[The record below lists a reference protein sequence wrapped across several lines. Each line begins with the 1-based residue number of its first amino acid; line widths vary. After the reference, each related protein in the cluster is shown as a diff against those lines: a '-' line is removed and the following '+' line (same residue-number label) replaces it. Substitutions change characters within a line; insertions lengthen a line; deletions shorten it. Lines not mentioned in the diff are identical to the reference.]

1 MVSVRP
7 ARLDD
12 VPAITHI
19 QNELHDT
26 TAIAWTDERHTVEE
40 RTAWFHH
47 KAADGHPVLVADE
60 EGQVVGFACYG
71 DFRDTRRWP
80 GYRVTCELT
89 IFVTRTHWGAG
100 VGRQLIDEL
109 CRRAIADGKHVIV
122 AAIDGENEASIR
134 FHERLGFTE
143 VARMPEVGTRFG
155 RWLTL
160 VLMQKRLTDAPAPPS
175 ATIEA

>member
-1 MVSVRP
+1 MVVIRR

-12 VPAITHI
+12 VPAITAI
-19 QNELHDT
+19 QNELHGT
-26 TAIAWTDERHTVEE
+26 TAIAWTDTAHTVDE
-40 RTAWFHH
+40 RMAWFHA
-47 KAADGHPVLVADE
+47 KAAAGHPVLVAEDAATI
-60 EGQVVGFACYG
+60 VGMACYG
-71 DFRDTRRWP
+71 DFRDTARWP

-89 IFVTRTHWGAG
+89 VFVTQSAWGTG

-109 CRRAIADGKHVIV
+109 CRLAADDGKHVIV
-122 AAIDGENEASIR
+122 AAVDGENEASIR

-160 VLMQKRLTDAPAPPS
+160 VLLQKRLTDGPPPPS
-175 ATIEA
+175 ANL